1 MRIRCVIL
9 MCFALLGLRSFA
21 LDVDREELFENTEES
36 VEFVDFEGEP
46 SKVETE
52 QEIRGIGAALAA
64 ALSTAD
70 PEAAYFDRY
79 SVIHAVDPFDP
90 NGLDADIF
98 FINEQ
103 AEVATIG
110 ALRLIL
116 SSYLSAEYELSES
129 DANLLAELVSIYN
142 AIRRGNLTFF
152 EERYKQIVL
161 DNLTAENV
169 GLALVYSEW
178 PGATE
183 MVIPLSEPGGVAG
196 INPFELGDPGV
207 IEELRLNPEM
217 GIEERKAL
225 VALMEEAIEREEEA
239 IAEEREQIEEEREQI
254 AAEREAAEQEPD
266 EAPDEPTDEP
276 SEPEPANDADE
287 PADDADE
294 PSEAGP
300 ADEAQA
306 EEPALDEE
314 VDTPAERTEAER
326 QAREEELD
334 RQEQDLEER
343 EEAVEEQREQVR
355 EQRDQIAR
363 DQAETIDDEEEADAE
378 EAAAVEPVSV
388 LQTRMQDGRV
398 LSRIVRVNPVT
409 SERIASSDVD
419 TITNRRTIR
428 YGTERNVLAVA
439 LSGSDAARLV
449 LIDPVSLETLVEGGE
464 EIHPDSDL
472 DARNGEIFA
481 VVEAE
486 GDWYLGRFD
495 DDLGLLRR
503 SQIAVTPTTA
513 FTFVGGN
520 VWVQTFDNRL
530 VPLLV
535 EDLRVSR

>member
-1 MRIRCVIL
+1 
-9 MCFALLGLRSFA
+9 
-21 LDVDREELFENTEES
+21 
-36 VEFVDFEGEP
+36 
-46 SKVETE
+46 
-52 QEIRGIGAALAA
+52 
-64 ALSTAD
+64 
-70 PEAAYFDRY
+70 
-79 SVIHAVDPFDP
+79 
-90 NGLDADIF
+90 
-98 FINEQ
+98 
-103 AEVATIG
+103 
-110 ALRLIL
+110 
-116 SSYLSAEYELSES
+116 
-129 DANLLAELVSIYN
+129 
-142 AIRRGNLTFF
+142 
-152 EERYKQIVL
+152 
-161 DNLTAENV
+161 
-169 GLALVYSEW
+169 
-178 PGATE
+178 
-183 MVIPLSEPGGVAG
+183 
-196 INPFELGDPGV
+196 
-207 IEELRLNPEM
+207 M

-398 LSRIVRVNPVT
+398 LSRIVRVNPLT

>member
-1 MRIRCVIL
+1 

-79 SVIHAVDPFDP
+79 SVIHAVDSFDP

-266 EAPDEPTDEP
+266 EAPDEPTEEP
-276 SEPEPANDADE
+276 SEPEPAEDTDE

-306 EEPALDEE
+306 EEPAPDEE

-388 LQTRMQDGRV
+388 LQTRRQEGRV